1 MRRLFIASLSTC
13 LAFSLWGADAYAAPS
28 KKSEQQEKLKHIQE
42 NKKSKNQQLGQAQS
56 ELNQL
61 KKEIAPIEKQMDQ
74 YDTQLLQL
82 NKDIAA
88 NEKLLKQQQK
98 QLNARVIHLY
108 QSGEMGYMGQL
119 ISAKTF
125 GEFFARV
132 EGIRLIVKNDSNL
145 LTEYK
150 QTAKSIAYK
159 KKSIEVLR
167 AKIQPLFAKEK
178 AKIAE
183 IEKKT
188 QGISKELAN
197 IQHDE
202 EVTEAAIK
210 EQERLEKLAS
220 QQYSGNFGTGVLMK
234 PGIGSITSGFGYRW
248 GRQHKGIDIDDNKP
262 GPDGKKIF
270 AADDGVVILTKSDPD
285 GFGYYI
291 VIKHSDELSTL
302 YGHMYRSTVRVSVG
316 EHVKKGQWIAD
327 IGNNGHSTGS
337 HLHFEVHKNGEAV
350 DPMPYIS

>member
-1 MRRLFIASLSTC
+1 MRRIFTASLAIC
-13 LAFSLWGADAYAAPS
+13 LALSIGSADVYAAPS
-28 KKSEQQEKLKHIQE
+28 KKSEQQEKLKQLQKNE
-42 NKKSKNQQLGQAQS
+42 KSKTKQLGQAQI
-56 ELNQL
+56 ELNKL
-61 KKEIAPIEKQMDQ
+61 KKEIAPLEKQMDQ
-74 YDTQLLQL
+74 YDTQLQQL

-88 NEKLLKQQQK
+88 NEKLLQQQQK

-108 QSGEMGYMGQL
+108 RSGEMGYMGQL
-119 ISAKTF
+119 ISAKSF
-125 GEFFARV
+125 GEFFARI

-150 QTAKSIAYK
+150 NTAKSISDK

-178 AKIAE
+178 AKLAE

-188 QGISKELAN
+188 KGLDKELAK

-210 EQERLEKLAS
+210 EQERLERLAS
-220 QQYSGNFGTGVLMK
+220 QKYSGDYGTGRLMK
-234 PGIGSITSGFGYRW
+234 PAKGTITSYFGSRW
-248 GRQHKGIDIDDNKP
+248 GRQHKGIDMDDNY
-262 GPDGKKIF
+262 GKQIY

-285 GFGYYI
+285 GYGYYI
-291 VIKHSDELSTL
+291 VIKHSDELTTL
-302 YGHMYRSTVRVSVG
+302 YAHMYRSTVRVSEG
-316 EHVKKGQWIAD
+316 QRVKKGQWIAD
-327 IGNNGHSTGS
+327 IGNNGRSTGS
-337 HLHFEVHKNGEAV
+337 HLHFEVHKNGTAV